1 MAKALIIYGSTT
13 GNAEEMARMVTEN
26 LDKAGL
32 ETQIKDVA
40 DSTVENLTED
50 HDLVL
55 LGCAAYGYDEIELQE
70 DFSEFYDRM
79 NGIEL
84 KGKKFAVFA
93 PGDSS
98 YEHFCGSVDK
108 LEDKMA
114 ELGGTKVVDGLRIDG
129 EPDDFKEEI
138 DEWTQSVAK
147 SA

>member
-138 DEWTQSVAK
+138 EEWTQSVAK